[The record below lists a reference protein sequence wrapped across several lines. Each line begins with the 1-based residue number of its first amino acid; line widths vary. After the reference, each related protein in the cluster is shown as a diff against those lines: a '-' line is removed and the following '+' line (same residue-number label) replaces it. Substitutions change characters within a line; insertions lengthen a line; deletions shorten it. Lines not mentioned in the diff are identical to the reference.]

1 MFGEEAPRVT
11 IPSLLEGVRVV
22 ELAGRPSIRIAASI
36 CASMGADVVRVETGL
51 TDEASI
57 SGAHPLVDEHAM
69 SVAWDR
75 DKRTVSVSNGVSPEL
90 DTMISSADIVLT
102 SAETGVGEAFL
113 NSRGGVP
120 YDGVQLLI
128 TPFGTSGPLAGYR
141 GDELNV
147 CAFGGPAVY
156 VGEPEREPLV
166 PPFMLAAFQ
175 AALSGLVGA
184 LGAFV
189 GGRAAQIEVA
199 EYETLATSHMTG
211 LYSLSLFSGQVPRR
225 AGHRKPNPYP
235 FTALPC
241 KDGRVCLAFLAGH
254 QWKRLLDAMNHP
266 QWSKDPRFADRRRNG
281 ERYADELDVLVSEWL
296 TNYTK
301 DDLRSMSVERGI
313 PLGPLE
319 TIEDLLTSEQF
330 RERGFLRSVSV
341 DGRTIAMPGLPFLD
355 RPDTAAHATTPTTR
369 TASRHSGQP
378 GLPLAG
384 LRVIDLSWVM
394 SGPMAAQFLTDMGAD
409 VIKVESRTHLD
420 ASRRGLPLIEDVE
433 AGDAGTTP
441 NMMPHFN
448 AVNRGKRSVQL
459 DLRSQG
465 GKSVLARLVAGADV
479 VVENIGAGSLER
491 LGLPMDELHRI
502 HPGLVV
508 LRVSMAGQE
517 GPDAGLPGYAP
528 QSTSIG
534 GLDVLAGYP
543 GEAPLGM
550 VALNLGDITVA
561 SFGAVA
567 LLAALR
573 RARRCGVGTVIDL
586 SMIEVHTAA
595 IAPLFAARQLDGTD
609 LSPIGNGHRSHCPHG
624 IYRSAGDDAWVSIA
638 VRSGHEWAALAEVI
652 GAPAEIA
659 GRTDA
664 EGRREVSGRIDEL
677 ISAWTQTRPSDEAA
691 RELQQTGVPAAPAYG
706 VEELMV
712 DPHARE
718 RRVVVELDH
727 HLIGFVPVY
736 GSPLH
741 AQPAIAEVRKRAP
754 DLGEHTLEVLGELG
768 YDDDEIAELVRGGA
782 FDGLDPFNLA
792 VKESA

>member
-1 MFGEEAPRVT
+1 MT
-11 IPSLLEGVRVV
+11 IPSLLDGVRVV
-22 ELAGRPSIRIAASI
+22 ELAGRPSIRIAAAI
-36 CASMGADVVRVETGL
+36 CASMGADVVRVESDL
-51 TDEASI
+51 TAEASI
-57 SGAHPLVDEHAM
+57 SGVHPLVDERAM

-75 DKRTVSVSNGVSPEL
+75 DKRTVTVADGASLDEL
-90 DTMISSADIVLT
+90 ISGADILLT
-102 SAETGVGEAFL
+102 SAENGIGEPFL
-113 NSRGGVP
+113 HSRGGVP

-128 TPFGTSGPLAGYR
+128 TPFGTTGPYAAYR

-175 AALSGLVGA
+175 AALSGLAGA
-184 LGAFV
+184 LGALV
-189 GGRAAQIEVA
+189 SGRRAQIDVA
-199 EYETLATSHMTG
+199 EYEALATSHMTG

-254 QWKRLLDAMNHP
+254 QWKRLLDAMDHP
-266 QWSKDPRFADRRRNG
+266 EWSKDPRFADRRRNG
-281 ERYADELDVLVSEWL
+281 ELYADELDELVSGWL
-296 TNYTK
+296 ANHTK
-301 DDLRSMSVERGI
+301 NELMAMSVQRGI

-319 TIEDLLTSEQF
+319 TVDDLLNSEQF
-330 RERGFLRSVSV
+330 RHRGFLRPVTV
-341 DGRTIAMPGLPFLD
+341 DGREIDMPGLPFRDLPAKRGD
-355 RPDTAAHATTPTTR
+355 MSRPPAM
-369 TASRHSGQP
+369 TASKLDGDSE
-378 GLPLAG
+378 LPLAG
-384 LRVIDLSWVM
+384 LRVVDLSWVM

-420 ASRRGLPLIEDVE
+420 ASRQGLPLIEDVE
-433 AGDAGTTP
+433 AGDAGATP

-448 AVNRGKRSVQL
+448 AVNRGKRSIQL

-465 GKSVLARLVAGADV
+465 GRSVLARLVADAEV

-491 LGLPMDELHRI
+491 LGFSMDELHRI
-502 HPGLVV
+502 RPELVV
-508 LRVSMAGQE
+508 LRVSMAGQQ

-543 GEAPLGM
+543 GKPPLGM

-567 LLAALR
+567 LLAALH
-573 RARRCGVGTVIDL
+573 RARTHGVGTVIDL
-586 SMIEVHTAA
+586 SMIEVHTAT

-609 LSPIGNGHRSHCPHG
+609 LNPIGNHHRVHFPHG
-624 IYRSAGDDAWVSIA
+624 MYPSAGEDAWISIA
-638 VRSGHEWAALAEVI
+638 VRGEREWAALAAIVA
-652 GAPAEIA
+652 APAEIA
-659 GRTDA
+659 DRTDA
-664 EGRREVSGRIDEL
+664 ASRREVADDIDKL
-677 ISAWTQTRPSDEAA
+677 IATWTSTRAA
-691 RELQQTGVPAAPAYG
+691 DAATEQLQAAGIPAAPAYG
-706 VEELMV
+706 VEELMI
-712 DPHARE
+712 DPHARD
-718 RRVVVELDH
+718 RDVVVELDH

-741 AQPAIAEVRKRAP
+741 AQPALAAVTTRAP
-754 DLGEHTLEVLGELG
+754 DLGEHTREVLHELG
-768 YDDDEIAELVRGGA
+768 IADDEIAELAQAGA
-782 FDGLDPFNLA
+782 FDGLDPLI
-792 VKESA
+792 KETA